1 MDAPRGGILEGL
13 SPDDRGRLERE
24 LERRTYPAGSVI
36 LAEGDAPR
44 VMFIVRSGSASVSV
58 LNHLGEEQIVSTIF
72 PGECV
77 GEMSL
82 LTGQPV
88 SATVRA
94 DEDVEA
100 LVLGEADFD
109 RLFTAFPL
117 LYRNLGSVLSSRLV
131 QTTRQAAHR
140 DSGKTTLLI
149 NSDAPALMGY
159 ALACSVA
166 WHSRRPT
173 LYIRCSAGEPDAR
186 LQRFVS
192 QQREHGVS
200 VILTR
205 PDADFAPDQIRQT
218 LDAFDDRFA
227 HILLEID
234 DANVFP
240 ALDAASI
247 VLAGRDSRFNMP
259 DQATL
264 ALRGW
269 QAPAGNR
276 VGPDEHGLIQVPEPA
291 DLDELTTGM
300 LSTSTPSGKQLGWVA
315 RDITGTKVGLA
326 LGAGSIKGYAHVGVL
341 QVLEERNIPVDYL
354 AGTSVGAAIA
364 SAYAAGYNPLECA
377 QILDDIGKGAFK
389 FGFSRH
395 GILSSSSL
403 RDGIR
408 AVSHDQDFE
417 DLRLPLTVIA
427 ADIVSG
433 REVVFARGKLWP
445 AVLASMAIPGIYP
458 PVPIGDYM
466 LVDGG
471 VVNPVPGDA
480 VSNMGA
486 NTVIAV
492 KLGRRAVEDPID
504 LVSGDPSG
512 RPPLLVQTLNRS
524 IDIMQGKIVTESAAA
539 STITIEPVFPA
550 IAGWGL
556 RSFSE
561 GRAFIEAGRKAA
573 ETALPRL
580 AATAIPWLRDE
591 VP

>member
-13 SPDDRGRLERE
+13 SADEQERLERE
-24 LERRTYPAGSVI
+24 LERRAYPAGSVI

-44 VMFIVRSGSASVSV
+44 AMFIIRSGSASVSV
-58 LNHLGEEQIVSTIF
+58 LNHLGEEQIVSTVF

-140 DSGKTTLLI
+140 DSGKTTLLV
-149 NSDAPALMGY
+149 NRGAPWLMGY

-173 LYIRCSAGEPDAR
+173 LFIRCAGDEPHAT
-186 LQRFVS
+186 LQQFAGDH
-192 QQREHGVS
+192 REHGLS
-200 VILTR
+200 VVLTR
-205 PDADFAPDQIRQT
+205 PEGEFSPEQVRQT

-227 HILLEID
+227 HILLEVA
-234 DANVFP
+234 DAGMFP
-240 ALDAASI
+240 TLEASTY
-247 VLAGRDSRFNMP
+247 VLTSPGTSFRRSEADP
-259 DQATL
+259 L
-264 ALRGW
+264 VVRGW
-269 QAPAGNR
+269 ATHITDR
-276 VGPDEHGLIQVPEPA
+276 VGPILNTEILVPEPE
-291 DLDELTTGM
+291 DLDELVTGM
-300 LSTSTPSGKQLGWVA
+300 LSISTPAGKQLGWVA
-315 RDITGTKVGLA
+315 RDITDTKVGVA

-341 QVLEERNIPVDYL
+341 QVLEEHNIPVDYI
-354 AGTSVGAAIA
+354 AGTSVGAAIG
-364 SAYAAGYNPLECA
+364 SAYAASYDPDTCADILE
-377 QILDDIGKGAFK
+377 DIGKGAFK
-389 FGFSRH
+389 FGLSRH
-395 GILSSSSL
+395 AILSSSAL

-408 AVSHDQDFE
+408 RVSFNQDFE
-417 DLRLPLTVIA
+417 DLRLPMAIIA
-427 ADIVSG
+427 ADIISG
-433 REVVFARGKLWP
+433 REVVFTRGKLWP

-458 PVPIGDYM
+458 PVPIGEYM

-480 VSNMGA
+480 VSDLGA

-504 LVSGDPSG
+504 LVAGDPSG
-512 RPPLLVQTLNRS
+512 RPPLLVQTINRS

-556 RSFSE
+556 RSFAE

-573 ETALPRL
+573 EAALPRL
-580 AATAIPWLRDE
+580 AATAIPWLRD
-591 VP
+591 

>member
-13 SPDDRGRLERE
+13 GPDDRERLERE

-44 VMFIVRSGSASVSV
+44 AMFIVRSGSASVSV
-58 LNHLGEEQIVSTIF
+58 LNHLGEEQVVSTVF

-140 DSGKTTLLI
+140 ASGKTTLLV
-149 NSDAPALMGY
+149 NAGAPWLMGY
-159 ALACSVA
+159 ALASSVA

-173 LYIRCSAGEPDAR
+173 LYIRCADDEPNPQ
-186 LQRFVS
+186 LQQLAV
-192 QQREHGVS
+192 QQGDEGLS

-205 PDADFAPDQIRQT
+205 PKGEFSPEHIRQT
-218 LDAFDDRFA
+218 IDEFDDRFA
-227 HILLEID
+227 FILLEVQN
-234 DANVFP
+234 ANLFP
-240 ALDAASI
+240 SI
-247 VLAGRDSRFNMP
+247 EATTVTLAGP
-259 DQATL
+259 DTAPLQSGGTPIM
-264 ALRGW
+264 LRGW
-269 QAPAGNR
+269 MEPTSAR
-276 VGPDEHGLIQVPEPA
+276 IGPNPTGEIRVPEP
-291 DLDELTTGM
+291 DSLDELATGM
-300 LSTSTPSGKQLGWVA
+300 LSISTPTGKQLGWAA
-315 RDITGTKVGLA
+315 RDITGTKVGVA
-326 LGAGSIKGYAHVGVL
+326 LGAGSIKGFAHVGVL

-354 AGTSVGAAIA
+354 AGTSIGAAIA
-364 SAYAAGYNPLECA
+364 SAYAAGYDPAACVD
-377 QILDDIGKGAFK
+377 ILDDIGKGAFK

-395 GILSSSSL
+395 AILSSSTL

-408 AVSHDQDFE
+408 RVSHDQDFE
-417 DLRLPLTVIA
+417 ELRLPLAIIA

-433 REVVFARGKLWP
+433 REVVFTSGKLWP

-458 PVPIGDYM
+458 PVPIGEYM

-486 NTVIAV
+486 DTVIAV
-492 KLGRRAVEDPID
+492 KLGRRAVEDPVD
-504 LVSGDPSG
+504 LVSSDPSG
-512 RPPLLVQTLNRS
+512 RPPLLVQTINRS

-556 RSFSE
+556 RAFSE
-561 GRAFIEAGRKAA
+561 GRAFIESGRQAA
-573 ETALPRL
+573 ESALPRL
-580 AATAIPWLRDE
+580 AAAAIPWLRD
-591 VP
+591 